1 MNSMA
6 KKNFEE
12 AMQRLEEV
20 VARLENEEVSLTE
33 SLKLFEEGVKLMR
46 FCHQRLDEVE
56 AKVKILVADE
66 DEPDGA
72 RLEEFAE

>member
-1 MNSMA
+1 MA

-20 VARLENEEVSLTE
+20 VARLESEEVSLSE

-56 AKVKILVADE
+56 ARVKILVSDE
-66 DEPDGA
+66 NEPGSE

>member
-1 MNSMA
+1 MA

-20 VARLENEEVSLTE
+20 VARLESEEVSLSE

-56 AKVKILVADE
+56 ARVKILVCDE
-66 DEPDGA
+66 NEPGSE

>member
-1 MNSMA
+1 MA
-6 KKNFEE
+6 KRNFEE

-20 VARLENEEVSLTE
+20 VARLESEEVSLSE

-56 AKVKILVADE
+56 AKVKILVSDE
-66 DEPDGA
+66 NEPGES

>member
-1 MNSMA
+1 MA

-20 VARLENEEVSLTE
+20 VARLESEEVSLSE

-56 AKVKILVADE
+56 AKVKILVE
-66 DEPDGA
+66 DENRPGDQ
-72 RLEEFAE
+72 RLEEFEQ

>member
-1 MNSMA
+1 MA
-6 KKNFEE
+6 KRNFEE

-20 VARLENEEVSLTE
+20 VARLESEEVSLSE

-56 AKVKILVADE
+56 AKVKILVSDE
-66 DEPDGA
+66 DEPGET